1 MTEGSGI
8 PVRLPQPLQTTET
21 TMKKILFVAAACLL
35 AAACSPTD
43 GESTTASLEVSPS
56 SLAFGAEDTTPQE
69 ITVTATGV
77 EWEYTVPSSADWI
90 TVDDGT
96 AGKLLVSVAKNPTA
110 EKRTASI
117 AVKPVNNDDVKAK
130 SVTVTQAGSETPEV
144 YSLTVD
150 PAALTFEAEG
160 AAGQSVKVT
169 ASGEG
174 ITWSAA
180 VDEAAKEWITLSTT
194 EGSEGETTLTVT
206 VQDNPDT
213 AERSANVTLTP
224 SAESVGPKAI
234 RVTQEAKVLPPSFSM
249 SYNGGEIPEEG
260 FTIHYKGE
268 TSYDVDVVPVNVE
281 WNVKVEYEAGGSG
294 WLEANKV
301 ESENVN
307 KIHIACNLDKRE
319 NTSSDPRT
327 ARVVVTTNVEDIGP
341 FEIPVMQEGKP
352 EFLSTLE
359 EDVDFGVLTQSRV
372 LVYPN
377 NDYREMPYT
386 EWDFILWD
394 EGISYDG
401 VNVFTGSGDKMCLKV
416 AGEVLTQN
424 DDNEYYLADGTYTV
438 VANFDSGTITPEI
451 GQISGGAFGYSHPL
465 FPNGSWYIRM
475 QDDAVTGDACIKEGT
490 MTVARSGET
499 YTLTFDFTSD
509 AGYKVTGSFEGAL
522 NVRAQ

>member
-1 MTEGSGI
+1 M
-8 PVRLPQPLQTTET
+8 
-21 TMKKILFVAAACLL
+21 L
-35 AAACSPTD
+35 AAACTPQD
-43 GESTTASLEVSPS
+43 GGGETASLEVSPK
-56 SLAFGAEDTTPQE
+56 SLTFGAEDTTPQE

-77 EWEYTVPSSADWI
+77 EWEYTLPSSADWI

-96 AGKLLVSVAKNPTA
+96 AGKLLVSVTKNPTA

-117 AVKPVNNDDVKAK
+117 RITAKDNDDLEPV

-174 ITWSAA
+174 MTWSAA
-180 VDEAAKEWITLSTT
+180 VEDAAKEWITLSAT
-194 EGSEGETTLTVT
+194 EGAEGETTLTVT

-224 SAESVGPKAI
+224 SVESAGPKAI

-341 FEIPVMQEGKP
+341 FEIPVTQEGKP

-359 EDVDFGVLTQSRV
+359 EDVDFGTLTNGYAV
-372 LVYPN
+372 VYPN
-377 NDYREMPYT
+377 NENRNEPVTRWDLRFWSDGIEYQNAAKPYKGTGDRLNLYLYT
-386 EWDFILWD
+386 EPI
-394 EGISYDG
+394 
-401 VNVFTGSGDKMCLKV
+401 T
-416 AGEVLTQN
+416 AN
-424 DDNEYYLADGTYTV
+424 DDNEYYIPDGTYTV
-438 VANFDSGTITPEI
+438 ALYSEETSESRAGDIEY
-451 GQISGGAFGYSHPL
+451 GQESGAFH
-465 FPNGSWYIRM
+465 FPFGSWYVRLE
-475 QDDAVTGDACIKEGT
+475 DSDYTDKACIRTGT
-490 MTVARSGET
+490 ATVTRSGES
-499 YTLTFDFTSD
+499 YTIVFDFVSD
-509 AGYKVTGSFEGAL
+509 AGYKVAGSYEGVFDL
-522 NVRAQ
+522 HAQP

>member
-56 SLAFGAEDTTPQE
+56 SLTFGAEDTTPQE

-77 EWEYTVPSSADWI
+77 EWEYTLPSSADWI

-96 AGKLLVSVAKNPTA
+96 AGKLLVSVVKNPTA

-180 VDEAAKEWITLSTT
+180 VDEAAKEWITLSAT
-194 EGSEGETTLTVT
+194 EGTEGETTLTVT

-249 SYNGGEIPEEG
+249 SYNGGDVPEEG
-260 FTIHYKGE
+260 FIIDYKGQNQY
-268 TSYDVDVVPVNVE
+268 SIDVVPVNIE
-281 WNVKVEYEAGGSG
+281 WNVKTEYDAGGSD
-294 WLEANKV
+294 WLQAEKIEGDA
-301 ESENVN
+301 VN
-307 KIHIACNLDKRE
+307 RINIGVSIFNSE

>member
-56 SLAFGAEDTTPQE
+56 SLTFGAEDTTPQE

-77 EWEYTVPSSADWI
+77 EWEYAVPSSADWI

-117 AVKPVNNDDVKAK
+117 RITAKDNNDLEPV

-180 VDEAAKEWITLSTT
+180 IDEAAKEWITLSAT
-194 EGSEGETTLTVT
+194 EGAEGETTLTVT

-224 SAESVGPKAI
+224 SVESVGPKAI
-234 RVTQEAKVLPPSFSM
+234 RVTQEAKVLPPSLAIT
-249 SYNGGEIPEEG
+249 YDGGKELPEEG
-260 FTIHYKGE
+260 FVMGYRGRLITLAL
-268 TSYDVDVVPVNVE
+268 VPVNLTWKAEADAE
-281 WNVKVEYEAGGSG
+281 WLKITVNTDYNLLTIAMSDVLNTSSESRSCNIIVTTDAEGVGPFKIPVTQEGQPEFQSTI
-294 WLEANKV
+294 LEDMELTTLTHCYVAVTPNCDWRDKPFTQWDMRFM
-301 ESENVN
+301 SENVSYAN
-307 KIHIACNLDKRE
+307 NLGNYSGTGDRL
-319 NTSSDPRT
+319 T
-327 ARVVVTTNVEDIGP
+327 
-341 FEIPVMQEGKP
+341 
-352 EFLSTLE
+352 
-359 EDVDFGVLTQSRV
+359 VD
-372 LVYPN
+372 LVSEPI
-377 NDYREMPYT
+377 
-386 EWDFILWD
+386 W
-394 EGISYDG
+394 
-401 VNVFTGSGDKMCLKV
+401 V
-416 AGEVLTQN
+416 N
-424 DDNEYYLADGTYTV
+424 DDAEYYLPDGTYTV
-438 VANFDSGTITPEI
+438 VANFNSDENLRVPGSV
-451 GQISGGAFGYSHPL
+451 SAGAFTFSHPR
-465 FPNGSWYIRM
+465 FTNGTWYVRIE
-475 QDDAVTGDACIKEGT
+475 DDAYPGGQAAITEGT
-490 MTVARSGET
+490 MTVSRTGEE
-499 YTLTFDFTSD
+499 YVITFEFVSD
-509 AGYKVTGSFEGAL
+509 AGFAVTGTYEGTLELHPDA
-522 NVRAQ
+522 

>member
-1 MTEGSGI
+1 
-8 PVRLPQPLQTTET
+8 
-21 TMKKILFVAAACLL
+21 MKKILFIAAACLL

-56 SLAFGAEDTTPQE
+56 SLTFGAEDTNPQE

-96 AGKLLVSVAKNPTA
+96 AGKLLVSVVKNPTA

-180 VDEAAKEWITLSTT
+180 VDEAAKEWITLSAT
-194 EGSEGETTLTVT
+194 EGAEGETTLTVT

-224 SAESVGPKAI
+224 SVESVGPKAI

-249 SYNGGEIPEEG
+249 SYEGEELPEEG
-260 FTIHYKGE
+260 FVFDYAGRD
-268 TSYDVDVVPVNVE
+268 SYSIDVTAVNIE
-281 WNVKVEYEAGGSG
+281 WNVKTVYDEGTVSG
-294 WLEANKV
+294 WLTADTYK
-301 ESENVN
+301 SDNVN
-307 KIHIACNLDKRE
+307 LIKMRIDE
-319 NTSSDPRT
+319 NRNESPDPRT
-327 ARVVVTTNVEDIGP
+327 ARVVVTTNAEGIGP
-341 FEIPVMQEGKP
+341 FEIPVTQEGKP

-359 EDVDFGVLTQSRV
+359 EDVDFGTLTNGYAV
-372 LVYPN
+372 VYPN
-377 NDYREMPYT
+377 NENRNEPVTRWDLRFWSDGIEYQNAAKPYKGTGDRLNLYLYT
-386 EWDFILWD
+386 EPI
-394 EGISYDG
+394 
-401 VNVFTGSGDKMCLKV
+401 T
-416 AGEVLTQN
+416 AN
-424 DDNEYYLADGTYTV
+424 DDNEYYIPDGTYTV
-438 VANFDSGTITPEI
+438 ALYSEETSESRAGDIEY
-451 GQISGGAFGYSHPL
+451 GQESGAFH
-465 FPNGSWYIRM
+465 FPFGSWYVRLE
-475 QDDAVTGDACIKEGT
+475 DSDYTDKACIRTGT
-490 MTVARSGET
+490 ATVTRSGES
-499 YTLTFDFTSD
+499 YTIVFDFVSD
-509 AGYKVTGSFEGAL
+509 AGYKVAGSYEGVFDL
-522 NVRAQ
+522 HAQP

>member
-1 MTEGSGI
+1 M
-8 PVRLPQPLQTTET
+8 
-21 TMKKILFVAAACLL
+21 L
-35 AAACSPTD
+35 AAACTPQD
-43 GESTTASLEVSPS
+43 GGGETASLEVSPK
-56 SLAFGAEDTTPQE
+56 SLTFGAEDTTPQE

-77 EWEYTVPSSADWI
+77 EWEYAVPSSADWI

-117 AVKPVNNDDVKAK
+117 RITAKDNDDLEPV

-180 VDEAAKEWITLSTT
+180 VDEAAKEWITLSAT
-194 EGSEGETTLTVT
+194 EGAEGETTLTVT

-234 RVTQEAKVLPPSFSM
+234 RVTQEAKVLPPSLTM
-249 SYNGGEIPEEG
+249 TYNDGDVPEVG
-260 FTIHYKGE
+260 FVIDYLGRKRYTIN
-268 TSYDVDVVPVNVE
+268 DVPVNLD
-281 WNVKVEYEAGGSG
+281 WNVRVSYDNEKEKDWLTVNPFKDEDSG
-294 WLEANKV
+294 IHNISINANDKKN
-301 ESENVN
+301 ENS
-307 KIHIACNLDKRE
+307 A
-319 NTSSDPRT
+319 PRT
-327 ARVVVTTNVEDIGP
+327 ARVIVTTDVEGIGP
-341 FEIPVMQEGKP
+341 FEIPVTQEGKP

-372 LVYPN
+372 IVYPN
-377 NDYREMPYT
+377 NDYRESSYT
-386 EWDFILWD
+386 KWDFNLWND
-394 EGISYDG
+394 GISYDG
-401 VNVFTGSGDKMCLKV
+401 SSKFTGSGDRMCVTV

-424 DDNEYYLADGTYTV
+424 DDNEYYLAEGTYTV
-438 VANFDSGTITPEI
+438 AANFSGTVTPEV
-451 GQISGGAFGYSHPL
+451 GQISGGAFGFSHPE
-465 FPNGSWYIRM
+465 FPKGTWYIRM

>member
-1 MTEGSGI
+1 M
-8 PVRLPQPLQTTET
+8 
-21 TMKKILFVAAACLL
+21 FAAACT
-35 AAACSPTD
+35 PQD
-43 GESTTASLEVSPS
+43 GGGETASLEVSPK
-56 SLAFGAEDTTPQE
+56 SLTFGAEDTTPQE

-77 EWEYTVPSSADWI
+77 EWEYAVPSSADWI

-117 AVKPVNNDDVKAK
+117 RITAKDNDDLEPV

-174 ITWSAA
+174 MTWSAA
-180 VDEAAKEWITLSTT
+180 VEDAAKEWITLSAT
-194 EGSEGETTLTVT
+194 EGAEGETTLTVT

-224 SAESVGPKAI
+224 SAESAGPKAI

-359 EDVDFGVLTQSRV
+359 EDVDFGTLTNGYAV
-372 LVYPN
+372 VYPN
-377 NDYREMPYT
+377 NENRNEPVTRWDLRFWSDGIEYQNEVKQYKGTFDRLNLYLYT
-386 EWDFILWD
+386 EPI
-394 EGISYDG
+394 
-401 VNVFTGSGDKMCLKV
+401 T
-416 AGEVLTQN
+416 AN
-424 DDNEYYLADGTYTV
+424 DDNEYYIPDGIYTV
-438 VANFDSGTITPEI
+438 ALYSEETSESRAGDIEY
-451 GQISGGAFGYSHPL
+451 GQESGAFH
-465 FPNGSWYIRM
+465 FPFGSWYVRLE
-475 QDDAVTGDACIKEGT
+475 DSDYTDKACIRTGT
-490 MTVARSGET
+490 ATVTRSGES
-499 YTLTFDFTSD
+499 YTIVFDFVSD
-509 AGYKVTGSFEGAL
+509 AGYKVAGSYEGVFDL
-522 NVRAQ
+522 HAQP

>member
-1 MTEGSGI
+1 
-8 PVRLPQPLQTTET
+8 
-21 TMKKILFVAAACLL
+21 MKKILFVAAACLL

-56 SLAFGAEDTTPQE
+56 SLTFGAEDTTPQE

-180 VDEAAKEWITLSTT
+180 VDEAAKEWITLSAT
-194 EGSEGETTLTVT
+194 EGTEGETTLTVT

-224 SAESVGPKAI
+224 SVESAGPKAI

-249 SYNGGEIPEEG
+249 SYNGGDVPEEG
-260 FTIHYKGE
+260 FIIDYKGQNQY
-268 TSYDVDVVPVNVE
+268 SIDVVPVNIE
-281 WNVKVEYEAGGSG
+281 WNVKTEYDAGGSD
-294 WLEANKV
+294 WLQAEKIEGDA
-301 ESENVN
+301 VN
-307 KIHIACNLDKRE
+307 RINIGVSIFNSE

-438 VANFDSGTITPEI
+438 VANFNSGTITPEV
-451 GQISGGAFGYSHPL
+451 GQISGGAFGFSHPL
-465 FPNGSWYIRM
+465 FPEGTWYIRM

>member
-1 MTEGSGI
+1 M
-8 PVRLPQPLQTTET
+8 QTTET

-56 SLAFGAEDTTPQE
+56 SLTFGAEDTTPQE

-77 EWEYTVPSSADWI
+77 EWEYAVPSSADWI

-117 AVKPVNNDDVKAK
+117 TIKPLDNKDIKTK

-174 ITWSAA
+174 MTWSAA
-180 VDEAAKEWITLSTT
+180 VEDAAKEWITLSTT

-224 SAESVGPKAI
+224 SMESAGPKAI

-249 SYNGGEIPEEG
+249 SYNGGDVPEEG
-260 FTIHYKGE
+260 FIIDYKGQNQY
-268 TSYDVDVVPVNVE
+268 SIDVVPVNIE
-281 WNVKVEYEAGGSG
+281 WNVKTEYDEEGSD
-294 WLEANKV
+294 WLQAEKIEGDA
-301 ESENVN
+301 VN
-307 KIHIACNLDKRE
+307 RINIGVSIFNSE

>member
-56 SLAFGAEDTTPQE
+56 SLTFGAEDTTPQE

-77 EWEYTVPSSADWI
+77 EWEYAVPSSADWI

-117 AVKPVNNDDVKAK
+117 TIKPLDNKDIKTK

-180 VDEAAKEWITLSTT
+180 VEDAAKEWITLSTT

-224 SAESVGPKAI
+224 SVESVGPKAI
-234 RVTQEAKVLPPSFSM
+234 RVTQEAKVLPPPSRCPM
-249 SYNGGEIPEEG
+249 
-260 FTIHYKGE
+260 KGE
-268 TSYDVDVVPVNVE
+268 NCRPKDSSPTTRVPPPS
-281 WNVKVEYEAGGSG
+281 KS
-294 WLEANKV
+294 
-301 ESENVN
+301 
-307 KIHIACNLDKRE
+307 
-319 NTSSDPRT
+319 
-327 ARVVVTTNVEDIGP
+327 
-341 FEIPVMQEGKP
+341 
-352 EFLSTLE
+352 
-359 EDVDFGVLTQSRV
+359 QSR
-372 LVYPN
+372 
-377 NDYREMPYT
+377 R
-386 EWDFILWD
+386 
-394 EGISYDG
+394 
-401 VNVFTGSGDKMCLKV
+401 
-416 AGEVLTQN
+416 
-424 DDNEYYLADGTYTV
+424 
-438 VANFDSGTITPEI
+438 
-451 GQISGGAFGYSHPL
+451 
-465 FPNGSWYIRM
+465 
-475 QDDAVTGDACIKEGT
+475 
-490 MTVARSGET
+490 
-499 YTLTFDFTSD
+499 
-509 AGYKVTGSFEGAL
+509 
-522 NVRAQ
+522 

>member
-1 MTEGSGI
+1 
-8 PVRLPQPLQTTET
+8 
-21 TMKKILFVAAACLL
+21 MKKLLFIAAACML
-35 AAACSPTD
+35 AAACTPQD
-43 GESTTASLEVSPS
+43 GGGETASLEVSPK
-56 SLAFGAEDTTPQE
+56 SLTFGAEDTTPQE

-77 EWEYTVPSSADWI
+77 EWEYTLPSSADWI

-96 AGKLLVSVAKNPTA
+96 AGKLLVSVTKNPTA

-117 AVKPVNNDDVKAK
+117 RITAKDNDDLEPV

-174 ITWSAA
+174 MTWSAA
-180 VDEAAKEWITLSTT
+180 VEDAAKEWITLSTT

-224 SAESVGPKAI
+224 SVESAGPKAI

-341 FEIPVMQEGKP
+341 FEIPVTQEGKP

-359 EDVDFGVLTQSRV
+359 EDVDFGVLTRNRV
-372 LVYPN
+372 IASVN
-377 NDYREMPYT
+377 NDYRNESKT
-386 EWDFILWD
+386 AWDFILWD
-394 EGISYDG
+394 EGIEYDFKG
-401 VNVFTGSGDKMCLKV
+401 NFTGTGDKLCVYLYT
-416 AGEVLTQN
+416 EPIQQN
-424 DDNEYYLADGTYTV
+424 DDNEYYLPDGTYTV
-438 VANFDSGTITPEI
+438 AATKDDTAYEFQPGDITA
-451 GQISGGAFGYSHPL
+451 GRWGYSHPT
-465 FPNGSWYIRM
+465 FPSGTWYIRM
-475 QDDAVTGDACIKEGT
+475 ENDTVTGDACITGGT
-490 MTVARSGET
+490 ITVTRNGEE
-499 YTLTFDFTSD
+499 YDIAFDFTSD
-509 AGYKVTGSFEGAL
+509 AGYKVTGSFKGIL
-522 NVRAQ
+522 DLHVQ

>member
-1 MTEGSGI
+1 
-8 PVRLPQPLQTTET
+8 
-21 TMKKILFVAAACLL
+21 MKKIFITGIVAAACLL

-56 SLAFGAEDTTPQE
+56 SLTFGAEDTTPQE

-77 EWEYTVPSSADWI
+77 EWEYTLPSSADWI

-180 VDEAAKEWITLSTT
+180 VDEAAKEWITLSAT
-194 EGSEGETTLTVT
+194 EGTEGETTLTVT

-224 SAESVGPKAI
+224 SAESAGPKAI

-359 EDVDFGVLTQSRV
+359 EDVDFGVLTRNRV
-372 LVYPN
+372 IASVN
-377 NDYREMPYT
+377 NDYRNESKT
-386 EWDFILWD
+386 AWDFILWD
-394 EGISYDG
+394 EGIEYDFVG
-401 VNVFTGSGDKMCLKV
+401 NFTGTGDKLCVYLYT
-416 AGEVLTQN
+416 EPIQQN
-424 DDNEYYLADGTYTV
+424 DDNEYYLPDGTYTV
-438 VANFDSGTITPEI
+438 AATKDDTAYEFQPGDITA
-451 GQISGGAFGYSHPL
+451 GRWGYSHPT
-465 FPNGSWYIRM
+465 FPSGTWYIRM
-475 QDDAVTGDACIKEGT
+475 ENDTVTGDACITGGT
-490 MTVARSGET
+490 ITVTRNGEE
-499 YTLTFDFTSD
+499 YDIAFDFTSD
-509 AGYKVTGSFEGAL
+509 AGYKVTGSFKGAL
-522 NVRAQ
+522 DIRTQ

>member
-1 MTEGSGI
+1 
-8 PVRLPQPLQTTET
+8 
-21 TMKKILFVAAACLL
+21 MKKILFIAAACLL

-56 SLAFGAEDTTPQE
+56 SLTFGAEDTTPQE

-77 EWEYTVPSSADWI
+77 EWEYTLPSSADWI

-180 VDEAAKEWITLSTT
+180 VEDAAKEWITLSTT

-249 SYNGGEIPEEG
+249 SYEGEELPEEG
-260 FTIHYKGE
+260 FVFDYAGRD
-268 TSYDVDVVPVNVE
+268 SYSIDVTAVNIE
-281 WNVKVEYEAGGSG
+281 WNVKTVYDEGTVSG
-294 WLEANKV
+294 WLTADTYK
-301 ESENVN
+301 SDNVN
-307 KIHIACNLDKRE
+307 LIKMRIDE
-319 NTSSDPRT
+319 NRNESPDPRT

-359 EDVDFGVLTQSRV
+359 EDVDFGVLTRNRV
-372 LVYPN
+372 IASVN
-377 NDYREMPYT
+377 NDYRNESKT
-386 EWDFILWD
+386 AWDFILWD
-394 EGISYDG
+394 EGIEYDFKG
-401 VNVFTGSGDKMCLKV
+401 NFTGTGDKLCVYLYT
-416 AGEVLTQN
+416 EPIQQN
-424 DDNEYYLADGTYTV
+424 DDNEYYLPDGTYTV
-438 VANFDSGTITPEI
+438 AATKDDTAYEFQPGDITA
-451 GQISGGAFGYSHPL
+451 GRWGYSHPT
-465 FPNGSWYIRM
+465 FPSGTWYIRM
-475 QDDAVTGDACIKEGT
+475 ENDAVTGDACITGGT
-490 MTVARSGET
+490 ITVTRDGEE
-499 YTLTFDFTSD
+499 YDIAFDFTSD
-509 AGYKVTGSFEGAL
+509 AGYKVTGSFKGAL
-522 NVRAQ
+522 DIRTQ